1 MSTTAACPDTN
12 QPTNENAPLPGSFAS
27 LVATSIAL
35 TAAVLALFDLFANGL
50 GATAVHLVVALA
62 VFTAVRLCVGLAL
75 APYHPPLPDAPESS
89 T

>member
-1 MSTTAACPDTN
+1 MSTAAACPDTS
-12 QPTNENAPLPGSFAS
+12 QPTPESASLPGSLAS

-50 GATAVHLVVALA
+50 GATAAHLGVALF
-62 VFTAVRLCVGLAL
+62 VFIAVRVCVGIAL
-75 APYHPPLPDAPESS
+75 TYHPPLPDDPESS